1 MHASTRLSSCSESCT
16 ISSAERWAI
25 AWRGEERASAPMTL
39 SGVSFNVESV
49 TYLRSS
55 LRRMILESLANND
68 KAKYGYDQL

>member
-1 MHASTRLSSCSESCT
+1 
-16 ISSAERWAI
+16 
-25 AWRGEERASAPMTL
+25 MTL